1 MNLVYKKSWLSIRRK
16 HKRIFACR
24 VIALWIRN
32 GILRIF
38 KYTDFGLLHINLR
51 FYHVNGVKYNIVKK
65 IFASSLKNIP
75 CDLGSIGGCS
85 R

>member
-1 MNLVYKKSWLSIRRK
+1 MNLVNKKSWLSIRRK

-24 VIALWIRN
+24 VIALWIRKS
-32 GILRIF
+32 ILRIS
-38 KYTDFGLLHINLR
+38 KYTDFELLIYLR